1 MMNTQLP
8 IFSPAALLNCYNSA
22 IKVSAESFPITVK
35 GIYRPDRMN
44 KLYGGVFYDR
54 LIEETGKEEIVI
66 KVRPSQREELTGKA
80 EKLVTVSGFLTRKVR
95 PDSVIAISVELM
107 TVVGIEDSKVSE
119 DEKRFWE
126 LQRTKAQAG
135 KKDVGLIF
143 KNKLFGNNKPR
154 VALLWATSSCT
165 RTEFNNAAG
174 NAPQNIEFVQY
185 DTTFANIGQTVRV
198 LKEVDG
204 KFDAVALVRGGGSGL
219 DVFNNNEL
227 LSTIVSMKSPVISA
241 VGHAEEKHNLKQ
253 LADLVIDT
261 PTALG
266 KFFSDIT
273 ESVIA
278 EKAKSKAVLVAEVR
292 KQFAEQIDTQNK
304 TNAKLQEQLKAAT
317 EAQKKADE
325 QHTIQVK
332 TLQKQLEE
340 ITKSN
345 QSKDKTNQE
354 QVKNLTEQLSKLNA
368 LHKEQS
374 EEANK
379 QIKELQKQLG
389 EANGKSALQ
398 IEKLTAGFQI
408 QQKSLSEQIASM
420 QKEAEIR
427 LSEISNKNLEI
438 KNLKASQTKGV
449 SMSILAMACA
459 ASLAAGALLSLLF

>member
-1 MMNTQLP
+1 MQQV
-8 IFSPAALLNCYNSA
+8 IFTPSAILNCYNSA
-22 IKVSAESFPITVK
+22 LKVSIEACPITIK
-35 GIYRPDRMN
+35 GLYRPDRMN

-54 LIEETGKEEIVI
+54 LIEESGKEEIVM
-66 KVRPSQREELTGKA
+66 KVRPSQREELEGKT
-80 EKLVTVSGFLTRKVR
+80 EKLITVSGFLTRKVR
-95 PDSVIAISVELM
+95 TDSTIAVSVEMLS
-107 TVVGIEDSKVSE
+107 VVGVEDSKVSE

-126 LQRTKAQAG
+126 LLRTKAQTG

-143 KNKLFGNNKPR
+143 KNKLFGNTKPR

-174 NAPQNIEFVQY
+174 NAAQNIDFMQF
-185 DTTFANIGQTVRV
+185 DTIFANIPQTVR
-198 LKEVDG
+198 LMKEVDG

-219 DVFNNNEL
+219 EVFNNNDL
-227 LSTIVSMKSPVISA
+227 LSVVTGMKSAVISA

-273 ESVIA
+273 ESVIS
-278 EKAKSKAVLVAEVR
+278 EKAKSKAALIEEVR
-292 KQFAEQIDTQNK
+292 KQFAEQIETQNK
-304 TNAKLQEQLKAAT
+304 ANVRLQEQLKLAT

-325 QHTIQVK
+325 QHAVQVK

-354 QVKNLTEQLSKLNA
+354 QVKNLTEQISKLNA

-398 IEKLTAGFQI
+398 IEKLTAGFQM
-408 QQKSLSEQIASM
+408 QQKSLSEQVASM

-427 LSEISNKNLEI
+427 LSEITNKNLEI
-438 KNLKASQTKGV
+438 ESLKVSQTKGV
-449 SMSILAMACA
+449 SMLILAMACA
-459 ASLAAGALLSLLF
+459 ASLAAGLLLSSLF